1 MTRAII
7 YPTRAE
13 ADRAIDALTEAYAP
27 GGIETVR
34 VVSRGRVVSEEV
46 RPAKPWS
53 ELIELGDGRWAVPV
67 SPRKFAAIEGR
78 EVTVRAERVRVL
90 RAQDVSEIEIA
101 TDDDGEPIVRNG
113 RPVLREKPRDA
124 PAGPIRAR

>member
-1 MTRAII
+1 MAMGAADMTRAII

-27 GGIETVR
+27 GGVETVR

-53 ELIELGDGRWAVPV
+53 ELIELDDGRWAVPV

-78 EVTVRAERVRVL
+78 EVTVQGRRVAVPHAEDVVELEREEVDGRTVVRE
-90 RAQDVSEIEIA
+90 RRRE
-101 TDDDGEPIVRNG
+101 GGNHVR
-113 RPVLREKPRDA
+113 
-124 PAGPIRAR
+124 